1 MQRIGALGNQPLGL
15 TLHRPRACVA
25 ADTGRRPRR
34 GARCPQRSAA
44 VLRRRRR
51 RHRRLQTSAEGD
63 SGQLDPQKQQQQQK
77 HGRRWSVPHGAG
89 DT

>member
-51 RHRRLQTSAEGD
+51 RLQTSAEGD